1 MGSEE
6 ALERGIIAMKDHPT
20 TTTKKK
26 NYELENNIDYRFYLT
41 A

>member
-6 ALERGIIAMKDHPT
+6 ALERGIIAMKDDPT

-26 NYELENNIDYRFYLT
+26 KL
-41 A
+41 